1 MEEDKINNF
10 LVITAVEDADV
21 ARQFLDMAGGDV
33 DTAISLYFEHGVS
46 GLPSGGADAG
56 AGTSGASSS
65 VAHAESDSAL
75 AERLQ
80 QEAYQEPQTDVRP
93 PDEARHETLAET
105 HVFPTT
111 YGGIGGSFG
120 SLRHHSG
127 NVAQDMFDNSTPQG
141 IFNQRMDFDYSDDS
155 SSEGSSSSSLSEFN
169 SNSDDDDEY
178 EYVEEDVVEVDDD
191 GNITERKE
199 LVRRLKN
206 PITKEARLAMLF
218 RPPFDIMSK
227 VNLDRAKL
235 KARKKKRWI
244 MINIQDSGVF
254 QCQALNR
261 DIWSNKRVKRL
272 IKKNFIF
279 LQYQFESRNA
289 EPYVHFYGLK
299 SKEELPHIAILDP
312 LTGERLKQWDSTV
325 PRLESFL
332 DEVEKFLKDFSL
344 EPGSKNPLI
353 KQPTPDLDPTTL
365 SEEQQM
371 ELAIRQSLGAG
382 EQEVSPSNNERNTDE
397 VSETEIADAKEEE
410 KPSTGSLFDQIEPIN
425 HEEPQNEP
433 GKTTRIQIRT
443 GDGRRMVRRFN
454 LTDTVRNIYEVI
466 KAKLDGFADC
476 QFILSN
482 HQRENLIEKL
492 SLTIAEAELGNSSLL
507 VEKE

>member
-1 MEEDKINNF
+1 M
-10 LVITAVEDADV
+10 
-21 ARQFLDMAGGDV
+21 
-33 DTAISLYFEHGVS
+33 
-46 GLPSGGADAG
+46 
-56 AGTSGASSS
+56 
-65 VAHAESDSAL
+65 
-75 AERLQ
+75 
-80 QEAYQEPQTDVRP
+80 
-93 PDEARHETLAET
+93 
-105 HVFPTT
+105 
-111 YGGIGGSFG
+111 
-120 SLRHHSG
+120 
-127 NVAQDMFDNSTPQG
+127 
-141 IFNQRMDFDYSDDS
+141 
-155 SSEGSSSSSLSEFN
+155 
-169 SNSDDDDEY
+169 
-178 EYVEEDVVEVDDD
+178 
-191 GNITERKE
+191 
-199 LVRRLKN
+199 
-206 PITKEARLAMLF
+206 
-218 RPPFDIMSK
+218 
-227 VNLDRAKL
+227 
-235 KARKKKRWI
+235 
-244 MINIQDSGVF
+244 
-254 QCQALNR
+254 
-261 DIWSNKRVKRL
+261 
-272 IKKNFIF
+272 
-279 LQYQFESRNA
+279 
-289 EPYVHFYGLK
+289 
-299 SKEELPHIAILDP
+299 
-312 LTGERLKQWDSTV
+312 

-353 KQPTPDLDPTTL
+353 KQPTPELDPTTL

-492 SLTIAEAELGNSSLL
+492 SLTIAEAELANSSLL